1 MNGLQALR
9 LQLTDNSRPPEQ
21 DFQSC
26 FQKNCNRGDILLSGA
41 VEEERYREYSFRE
54 TAKPRFLNS
63 SSAQKQV
70 QDFFC
75 CCTPLKVLH
84 ILGDL
89 LMSKPNNQGVTF
101 RR

>member
-1 MNGLQALR
+1 MNGLRALR

-54 TAKPRFLNS
+54 TAKPCFLNS
-63 SSAQKQV
+63 SSAQK
-70 QDFFC
+70 
-75 CCTPLKVLH
+75 
-84 ILGDL
+84 
-89 LMSKPNNQGVTF
+89 
-101 RR
+101 